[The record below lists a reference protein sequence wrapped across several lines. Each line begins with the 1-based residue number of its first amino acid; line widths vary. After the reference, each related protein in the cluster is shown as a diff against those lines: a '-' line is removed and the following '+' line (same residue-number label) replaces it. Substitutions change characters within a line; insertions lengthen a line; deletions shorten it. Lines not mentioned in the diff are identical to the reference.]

1 VDAGVPGPIELA
13 VEDEQSGRTLR
24 GGDVLPA
31 FLIDCLRGRIEF
43 CLTNTYPAASGVN
56 SRLCPFAVR
65 PADCVWNS
73 AVTVL
78 AAHDHD
84 T

>member
-1 VDAGVPGPIELA
+1 M
-13 VEDEQSGRTLR
+13 R
-24 GGDVLPA
+24 GGDGLPA
-31 FLIDCLRGRIEF
+31 FLIDCLRGPIDS

-56 SRLCPFAVR
+56 SRLCRFPVR
-65 PADCVWNS
+65 RADGVYNS

-78 AAHDHD
+78 AAHGHD